1 MTKTTTSTKRKR
13 IGVMCSGKGTNFEN
27 IVITC
32 NKHEV
37 VLMIHDKKECGAA
50 RRAEKW
56 GIPHVRIKH
65 THEQEMIEMFRAW
78 NVDLIVLAG
87 YMRILKRPSDFHCPI
102 INVHPSLL
110 PKYKGLHAVEQALD
124 SNDTVT
130 GCSVHYVN
138 EELDGGEIIKQA
150 EVPIMPD
157 DTVDTLTRRI
167 QLMEYA
173 ILPKVIDD
181 YETPISK
188 GEGKTLSAV
197 GAGPTDRAEEYT
209 SRGHRVEEYGGG
221 WRRLD
226 YGS

>member
-1 MTKTTTSTKRKR
+1 
-13 IGVMCSGKGTNFEN
+13 MCSGKGTNFEN
-27 IVITC
+27 IVMTC

-50 RRAEKW
+50 RKAEKW
-56 GIPHVRIKH
+56 GIPHVRVKH
-65 THEQEMIEMFRAW
+65 THEDEMIKMFRAW

-87 YMRILKRPSDFHCPI
+87 YMRILKRPLDFHCPI

-130 GCSVHYVN
+130 GCTVHYVN
-138 EELDGGEIIKQA
+138 EELDGGAIIKQA
-150 EVPIMPD
+150 EVPILPD
-157 DTVDTLTRRI
+157 DTVETLTRRI

-173 ILPKVIDD
+173 IVPKVIDD
-181 YETPISK
+181 YETPISE
-188 GEGKTLSAV
+188 GERQIISAV
-197 GAGPTDRAEEYT
+197 GARPTDREQEYS
-209 SRGHRVEEYGGG
+209 SRGYREQIDGGG